1 MLDKVDPIPRAA
13 PRGGTLSGSLYTW
26 ALAAGLLFVLAA
38 GLPGHLTTDSVIQL
52 AEGRTGAQ
60 RSFNPAFMSWLLGRF
75 DSLLSGTS
83 LFVAFNVALLFG
95 ALAALPRLAGRVHW
109 LAAPVLLAVVL
120 SPQVLIYQGA
130 VWKDVFFAN
139 AAIAGTVL
147 LAFAAERRGGALP
160 GRAAWAAGLALL
172 VVAALVRQNG
182 ILALGAGAL
191 AYGVATGSREGWR
204 RGVTAAGALIAAGL
218 VLFLVVGLAM
228 SRVMPSSSP
237 QAAGAG
243 LRVIQHF
250 DLVGVA
256 ARDPKASLE
265 PLETEDPEA
274 AATLRSLAPQG
285 YNPERVDNIS
295 DAPGLGEALWKTPE
309 GAVARTWAHVATT
322 EFPDYAAHR
331 LEVFRQ
337 AFLTPDILACLPV
350 TTGVQG
356 PEAVLQELDMPAR
369 QDRRDRELYNYATW
383 FFGTPVLSHLSF
395 ALVSLGVM
403 TALILRGRPSDW
415 VLAGL
420 QAGALAFAGSFLA
433 IALAC
438 DYRYLYFLDL
448 AALFGLVHL
457 ALDPPWTAILRR
469 FRK

>member
-1 MLDKVDPIPRAA
+1 MLDKVDPIPGAA
-13 PRGGTLSGSLYTW
+13 PRGGSLSGSLYTW

-147 LAFAAERRGGALP
+147 LAFAAERRGGALS

-285 YNPERVDNIS
+285 YNPERVDDMS
-295 DAPGLGEALWKTPE
+295 AAPGLGEALWQTPK
-309 GAVARTWAHVATT
+309 GAVGRTWAHVAKT

-331 LEVFRQ
+331 LAVFRQ
-337 AFLTPDILACLPV
+337 VFLTPDILACLPA

-356 PEAVLQELDMPAR
+356 PDAVLQELEVPAR

-395 ALVSLGVM
+395 ALLSLGVM
-403 TALILRGRPSDW
+403 VALVLRGRPSDW

-420 QAGALAFAGSFLA
+420 QAGALAFASSFLV

-469 FRK
+469 IRK